1 MVFLPFFRRPP
12 LLSRVR
18 RQLYHLSVT
27 VPKLLS
33 ISYSLSGRRDS
44 NSRPIAWKAIALP
57 TELLPQWSEK
67 RDSNSRPQPWQ
78 GCALPTELLSRFY
91 FFFLISFFSFFNKLI
106 SSPVII
112 NPFFPDSKVPDKTF
126 LIISFFFIVY
136 FASPHGFEP
145 WTYRLTGDCSNR

>member
-1 MVFLPFFRRPP
+1 MVFLPFFRRPH
-12 LLSRVR
+12 LSSCLR

-78 GCALPTELLSRFY
+78 GCALPTELLS
-91 FFFLISFFSFFNKLI
+91 LI
-106 SSPVII
+106 
-112 NPFFPDSKVPDKTF
+112 
-126 LIISFFFIVY
+126 
-136 FASPHGFEP
+136 ASPQGFEP
-145 WTYRLTGDCSNR
+145 WTYWLTANCSTAELRRRNRRGGRIRTYDLLVPNQARYLATLHPDYIHTICQRTPQR